1 MAKQRGCPSSGSSGT
16 PNDSPWRDDK
26 RKVKRAQR
34 VRSEKKRRKQFNELI
49 GQLSRLLPSGKRRT
63 DKTSV
68 LQQTINFLQH
78 QKQKQQCQKQ
88 QQDLQI
94 QRNEWKPSI
103 LTSKEFSLLMIEALD
118 CFVLVVRMDG
128 TISYVSDAVTSVLGH
143 VPEDLLE
150 RNLQSFM
157 PREDWNQ
164 IKEVLAPGTSS
175 VDPLYELSVDLFCHF
190 LCGGEVPPGTYEQVL
205 LAGSVCCKQ
214 QGSTSAGLSW
224 KQKAQPSEHDLSVC
238 LITSVRPLIPRLIK
252 EIAMLSVTGQK
263 FTSRHS
269 LDWKYLFLEQRAY
282 DIIGYLP
289 FEILGTS
296 GYDYY
301 HVDDLEKIAQCHESL
316 RLYGKGTSCHYRFLT
331 KGQQWLWLQTQHF
344 ISYHQWSSRPEFVV
358 CTHTVVRYDEV
369 LAQERIQ
376 NEECSKIISH
386 HNTQTRHPEL
396 PEKSTMCD
404 APSVSGQVSIS
415 SESSQ
420 TESSQ
425 SWTFADLGDSEHIFP
440 TSPQLPSSPCM
451 SKPDSGCLVDTANQ
465 TNSFDSVSSFLDPL
479 SRKKTVPGSPL
490 DSTRC
495 KEPGKQGRHGK
506 ETDESSI
513 YWSPSES
520 TVFAKRQ
527 TTSRESNNA
536 IPSKPPAQLQL
547 GVVQW
552 LRSQLEQR
560 TRSLQKDIQQQHN
573 ELQDIQH
580 QIGQALHQRAQ
591 SHSSLQVFKVA
602 AHPPIRTHDLLYPQ
616 MTLFPSTPF
625 FQSPGLQSFHLQE
638 SGAMLQ
644 VPHHP
649 TRQEQPVPV
658 PSVAIQEPTHQLSND
673 QNCLKTQISTALN
686 SLTPLQTMVTHGTQK
701 LLNKCMQDGAFPLP
715 LTPSYMTLPTSLP
728 QRLPENPSSARLST
742 STHPQ
747 PPPPPRMEATRHH
760 NAILPART
768 PFVSRSRVL
777 YPDTQSRRCPKSE
790 PRLHCNVLQ
799 HSGSD
804 SQVASTTPNI
814 KYTRGSEQRAELLR
828 QVGHVESNTSVDIG
842 TSSQS
847 SLRDRE

>member
-1 MAKQRGCPSSGSSGT
+1 MAKQKDCPSSGNPGT

-49 GQLSRLLPSGKRRT
+49 GQLSRLLPSGKHRT

-78 QKQKQQCQKQ
+78 QQQKQQCQKQ
-88 QQDLQI
+88 QQDQQI
-94 QRNEWKPSI
+94 QQDEWKPPI

-128 TISYVSDAVTSVLGH
+128 MISYVSEAVTSILGH

-150 RNLQSFM
+150 QNLQSFM
-157 PREDWNQ
+157 PREDWDQ

-175 VDPLYELSVDLFCHF
+175 VDPLY
-190 LCGGEVPPGTYEQVL
+190 
-205 LAGSVCCKQ
+205 GS
-214 QGSTSAGLSW
+214 STSAGLSW
-224 KQKAQPSEHDLSVC
+224 KKKAQPSEHGLSVC
-238 LITSVRPLIPRLIK
+238 LITSVRPLIPHLVK
-252 EIAMLSVTGQK
+252 EISMLSVTGQK

-282 DIIGYLP
+282 NIIGYLP

-301 HVDDLEKIAQCHESL
+301 HVDDLEKVAQCHESL

-358 CTHTVVRYDEV
+358 CTHTVISYNEV

-376 NEECSKIISH
+376 NEECLKIISH
-386 HNTQTRHPEL
+386 HDTQTRHPEF

-425 SWTFADLGDSEHIFP
+425 SWTFADLGDSEQIFP
-440 TSPQLPSSPCM
+440 TSPRLSSSPCM
-451 SKPDSGCLVDTANQ
+451 SKPDSECLVETTNQ
-465 TNSFDSVSSFLDPL
+465 TNSFDSVSSFLDLL
-479 SRKKTVPGSPL
+479 SRKTVAEPSL

-495 KEPGKQGRHGK
+495 TEPGGKQGEHRK
-506 ETDESSI
+506 EKGESSI
-513 YWSPSES
+513 YWSPNES
-520 TVFAKRQ
+520 TAFQKCQPTR
-527 TTSRESNNA
+527 RESKNPD
-536 IPSKPPAQLQL
+536 PSQPPAQLQM
-547 GVVQW
+547 GAVQW

-591 SHSSLQVFKVA
+591 
-602 AHPPIRTHDLLYPQ
+602 
-616 MTLFPSTPF
+616 
-625 FQSPGLQSFHLQE
+625 QSPGLQPFHLQE
-638 SGAMLQ
+638 SGTMPQ
-644 VPHHP
+644 TSGPP
-649 TRQEQPVPV
+649 TRQQQPIPV
-658 PSVAIQEPTHQLSND
+658 LPVAIQESTQQSSNE
-673 QNCLKTQISTALN
+673 QNGSKTQIPTALN
-686 SLTPLQTMVTHGTQK
+686 SLTPLQTMGTHGTQK
-701 LLNKCMQDGAFPLP
+701 RLNKHMRDGTIPLL
-715 LTPSYMTLPTSLP
+715 LTPSYMTLTPSLP
-728 QRLPENPSSARLST
+728 QQLPANPSSVRPST
-742 STHPQ
+742 STHPPP
-747 PPPPPRMEATRHH
+747 PPPPPRMETTRHH
-760 NAILPART
+760 NVIFPART
-768 PFVSRSRVL
+768 PCVSRSRVL
-777 YPDTQSRRCPKSE
+777 SPDAQSLGCPRSK
-790 PRLHCNVLQ
+790 PQ
-799 HSGSD
+799 HIGSD
-804 SQVASTTPNI
+804 SQAASTTPNI
-814 KYTRGSEQRAELLR
+814 NYTQEPEQRAELLWH
-828 QVGHVESNTSVDIG
+828 VGHVESNTSVDMG

-847 SLRDRE
+847 SLRDREHVHSSRWNR